1 MSPPFGMW
9 TFITYCTISTWL
21 VWVQIGYSQL
31 NLLGPLMSCNWQCCS
46 SVFCLKRGALVSDA
60 QKLSKQNHNREG
72 RVCHRFSYILQCK
85 DITPSSVLCLN
96 QLLIWW
102 EVLKQ
107 EYQHTDIQWG
117 SVSPTIHMQAR
128 KIFSF
133 LSGEPERQERQCN
146 MPSLERWPNMTS
158 AVLSKVMFSC
168 PWLRTL
174 LVGGMRWLWRCS
186 SDWGNKWPGRWA
198 RRKRRQ
204 SGSSGRGWG
213 SCWCGT
219 MLPC

>member
-1 MSPPFGMW
+1 MVSVKHFSQSLQCLRLQVFSPVWCSMYSIKRLFPSMRNHQSQV
-9 TFITYCTISTWL
+9 FIYLLQQCHHHL
-21 VWVQIGYSQL
+21 VEPSC
-31 NLLGPLMSCNWQCCS
+31 PLMSCNWQCCS

-133 LSGEPERQERQCN
+133 LKHSLQISEGGFSRNLNDLLYFRCERKGG
-146 MPSLERWPNMTS
+146 
-158 AVLSKVMFSC
+158 AVETHL
-168 PWLRTL
+168 
-174 LVGGMRWLWRCS
+174 
-186 SDWGNKWPGRWA
+186 GR
-198 RRKRRQ
+198 
-204 SGSSGRGWG
+204 
-213 SCWCGT
+213 
-219 MLPC
+219 L

>member
-1 MSPPFGMW
+1 MFQIYIVGILRASLHYGKNYGSSRLWFQWNIFHKVYNVCVCKSFPQCDAQCIQLEDFSPVWGIISHKFSSICCSNV
-9 TFITYCTISTWL
+9 TTIWL
-21 VWVQIGYSQL
+21 
-31 NLLGPLMSCNWQCCS
+31 NHLGPLMSCNWQCCS

-72 RVCHRFSYILQCK
+72 RVHHRLSYILQCK
-85 DITPSSVLCLN
+85 DITPSSVFCLN

-133 LSGEPERQERQCN
+133 LKHLLQISEGGFSRNLNDLLYFRCERKGG
-146 MPSLERWPNMTS
+146 
-158 AVLSKVMFSC
+158 AVETHL
-168 PWLRTL
+168 
-174 LVGGMRWLWRCS
+174 
-186 SDWGNKWPGRWA
+186 GR
-198 RRKRRQ
+198 
-204 SGSSGRGWG
+204 
-213 SCWCGT
+213 
-219 MLPC
+219 L